1 MTSKSP
7 PDPELTERLRSLVG
21 RLVVDLRIGESRGA
35 EGLATASVA
44 MLEKMI
50 SPRASTKV
58 ATTQTQRTLTERPR
72 RTRRARRAAGPQGDG
87 REYG

>member
-21 RLVVDLRIGESRGA
+21 RLVVDLRIGEGRGA

-44 MLEKMI
+44 MLGKMI
-50 SPRASTKV
+50 SPYDVTK
-58 ATTQTQRTLTERPR
+58 LSLIHI
-72 RTRRARRAAGPQGDG
+72 
-87 REYG
+87 

>member
-21 RLVVDLRIGESRGA
+21 RLVVDLRIGEGRGA

-44 MLEKMI
+44 MLSLI
-50 SPRASTKV
+50 HI
-58 ATTQTQRTLTERPR
+58 
-72 RTRRARRAAGPQGDG
+72 
-87 REYG
+87 